1 MYQRGVY
8 SSENVPKQDVEYYVT
23 GSCSSKLKS
32 VLEAYKNGT
41 GVYAETSFRSTSSG
55 ASTVGTHKE
64 YQYIFIK
71 ESYFESGLISAGI
84 AATVLICGIIVLIIT
99 YTKGYIMEP

>member
-1 MYQRGVY
+1 M
-8 SSENVPKQDVEYYVT
+8 T

-41 GVYAETSFRSTSSG
+41 GVYAETSFRPTDSG
-55 ASTVGTHKE
+55 APAADIHKE

-71 ESYFESGLISAGI
+71 ESYFESGLISASI
-84 AATVLICGIIVLIIT
+84 AATVLICGIIVLTMT